1 MEASVGEV
9 ECRIDL
15 LKRKTIV
22 GSGKKC
28 GTRESELV
36 RGAIKKVQ
44 NHLKVDIFGFGD
56 AIHRADPAAWKIL
69 KEDWDKRFTHLD
81 VNVQADVK
89 IRRIGTVTNSF
100 FQKRGEVK
108 AMWAITAI
116 VVTASLMVILEV
128 PPLLKAKLKREL
140 WLFSILLLLGTL
152 LSIAKYLQIPIPN
165 PLDML
170 YVIFKP
176 MSDLLISFLK

>member
-1 MEASVGEV
+1 
-9 ECRIDL
+9 
-15 LKRKTIV
+15 
-22 GSGKKC
+22 
-28 GTRESELV
+28 
-36 RGAIKKVQ
+36 
-44 NHLKVDIFGFGD
+44 
-56 AIHRADPAAWKIL
+56 
-69 KEDWDKRFTHLD
+69 
-81 VNVQADVK
+81 
-89 IRRIGTVTNSF
+89 
-100 FQKRGEVK
+100 
-108 AMWAITAI
+108 MWAITGI

-176 MSDLLISFLK
+176 MSDLLFSFLK

>member
-1 MEASVGEV
+1 
-9 ECRIDL
+9 
-15 LKRKTIV
+15 
-22 GSGKKC
+22 
-28 GTRESELV
+28 
-36 RGAIKKVQ
+36 
-44 NHLKVDIFGFGD
+44 
-56 AIHRADPAAWKIL
+56 
-69 KEDWDKRFTHLD
+69 
-81 VNVQADVK
+81 
-89 IRRIGTVTNSF
+89 
-100 FQKRGEVK
+100 
-108 AMWAITAI
+108 MWAITGI

-176 MSDLLISFLK
+176 MSDLLFSFLKVGKEWRQDEQYR

>member
-1 MEASVGEV
+1 M
-9 ECRIDL
+9 
-15 LKRKTIV
+15 
-22 GSGKKC
+22 
-28 GTRESELV
+28 
-36 RGAIKKVQ
+36 Q

-69 KEDWDKRFTHLD
+69 KEDWDERFTHLD

-100 FQKRGEVK
+100 FHKKRRSKSDVGDYRNCCHSFFNSYSRSPPSGK
-108 AMWAITAI
+108 SKIKKRTM
-116 VVTASLMVILEV
+116 VV
-128 PPLLKAKLKREL
+128 
-140 WLFSILLLLGTL
+140 LFLLLLGTL

-176 MSDLLISFLK
+176 MSDLLFSFLK